1 MLDSFRRWLGTHA
14 ARYHFRAVRDPIL
27 SFRGAFTAARS
38 ALVVLPFD
46 REPGPQLQELAD
58 ALKTRFAQDRITVIA
73 AEHQYDIGRLLP
85 RSQVVRVPARDLTS
99 FFLPRNDIVA
109 AVTARQYD
117 LAIDLNLDFVM
128 PSGYIC
134 RVSGARVRL
143 GYDRPGAEHFYNF
156 IIKRKP
162 GIGRERAYHRLA
174 EFLRTF

>member
-1 MLDSFRRWLGTHA
+1 MLTSFRRWLGTQS
-14 ARYHFRAVRDPIL
+14 ARYHFRALHDPVL
-27 SFRGAFTAARS
+27 AFRGSFTAARS

-46 REPGPQLQELAD
+46 TQPTPQLEQLAES
-58 ALKTRFAQDRITVIA
+58 LKDRFAQNHIAIIA

-85 RSQVVRVPARDLTS
+85 RSHVVRVPARDLTAL
-99 FFLPRNDIVA
+99 FLPRKDLVA

-117 LAIDLNLDFVM
+117 LAIDLNLDFLM

-134 RVSGARVRL
+134 RVSGARIRI
-143 GYDRPGAEHFYNF
+143 GYQRAGAEHFYNF
-156 IIKRKP
+156 IIKRTP

>member
-1 MLDSFRRWLGTHA
+1 MLESFRRWLGMQTT
-14 ARYHFRAVRDPIL
+14 RYHFRAVRDPIL
-27 SFRGAFTAARS
+27 SFRTAFTAARS
-38 ALVVLPFD
+38 ALIVLPFD
-46 REPGPQLQELAD
+46 REPAPQLQDLAD
-58 ALKTRFAQDRITVIA
+58 ALKTHFAQDHITILA
-73 AEHQYDIGRLLP
+73 PERQYDIGRLLP

-99 FFLPRNDIVA
+99 VFLPRKDTIA

-117 LAIDLNLDFVM
+117 IAIDLNLDFVM

-134 RVSGARVRL
+134 RVSGARIRV
-143 GYDRPGAEHFYNF
+143 GYDRAGAEHFFNF